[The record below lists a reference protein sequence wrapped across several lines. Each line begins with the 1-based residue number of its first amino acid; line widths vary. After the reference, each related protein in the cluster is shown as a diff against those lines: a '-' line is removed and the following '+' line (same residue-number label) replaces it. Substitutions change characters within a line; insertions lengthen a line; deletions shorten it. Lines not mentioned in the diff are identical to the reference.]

1 MGYTRYL
8 KFIGMILWGYDKKET
23 KDMNTAPPNITD
35 EFKAKEPPINSLAE
49 AQKPAIEFQ
58 NNLPADF
65 FPNISAPK
73 GVDDPGA
80 ISLKDLMAESQK
92 LTNQRV
98 ANVAAQNKE
107 NFRGLLA
114 DFIREQAGKNVGT
127 LDESGVSKK
136 TLDDFLQRQSER
148 QELHSKDILLQS
160 NQSLLDKIFTS
171 QQQQAQFSQEKTMAD
186 AQFSQEKDITGAR
199 FAQEKTMT
207 DAQFSQEKD
216 MKDLVFKQEKL
227 LADISVEN
235 KQKLLTFQQEL
246 ANGINPDTKVAYTDI
261 EVKNKLSEFN
271 LGIDKDLATFKLNA
285 ERGINP
291 DTKVAYTDTE
301 LADIAVDRQLAIAE
315 KENALLLK
323 YNTSLAGLKNGVDEK
338 GNPLTEVEAQAKINQ
353 LQSDFQKDL
362 ATFKLN
368 AERGINPNT
377 KVAYTDTELADIA
390 VDRQLAIAEK
400 ENALLLKYNTSLAGL
415 KNGVDEK
422 GNPLTEVEAQAKINQ
437 LQIDFQADVDR
448 KAFEA
453 SLIAEYGANGVQI
466 AKDLAE
472 TRGDNAKAE
481 ISFLT
486 GVSSD
491 DTMSPSTKN
500 SIIDLVD
507 AGVPFDDAQIIT
519 HIPSNSETFKNNY
532 IKNKNTNDLVEIIL
546 SLTTDFDVSEHRDIS
561 DAVTL
566 ESLVFGG
573 IFKGD
578 KATYTLKFK
587 NEMTTAI
594 EKILGPQTSFS
605 FSSGRKE
612 GQDGV
617 DNAMNREN
625 KMREGFT
632 KILNENQNLLNNPDI
647 LSALKKAMIEK
658 KEEV

>member
-353 LQSDFQKDL
+353 LQ
-362 ATFKLN
+362 
-368 AERGINPNT
+368 
-377 KVAYTDTELADIA
+377 
-390 VDRQLAIAEK
+390 
-400 ENALLLKYNTSLAGL
+400 
-415 KNGVDEK
+415 
-422 GNPLTEVEAQAKINQ
+422 
-437 LQIDFQADVDR
+437 IDFQADVDR

>member
-271 LGIDKDLATFKLNA
+271 LGID
-285 ERGINP
+285 
-291 DTKVAYTDTE
+291 
-301 LADIAVDRQLAIAE
+301 
-315 KENALLLK
+315 
-323 YNTSLAGLKNGVDEK
+323 
-338 GNPLTEVEAQAKINQ
+338 
-353 LQSDFQKDL
+353 KDL